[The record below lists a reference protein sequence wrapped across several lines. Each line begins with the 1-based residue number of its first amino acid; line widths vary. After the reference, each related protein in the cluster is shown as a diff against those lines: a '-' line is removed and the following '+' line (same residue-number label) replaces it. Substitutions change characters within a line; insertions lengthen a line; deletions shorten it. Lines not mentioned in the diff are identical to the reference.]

1 MKKSIIYII
10 ILLVIDLKNNL
21 RKNKTNE
28 LLSKALIELL
38 KEKSFE
44 DIKLNEICDKALV
57 HKTTFYNHFQDK
69 YELLYYVVKNIQKNM
84 EMNIDDSKG
93 IIIYYLEIA
102 KEYIKNIKENAEFYN
117 CVLKSNQNGI
127 CLDIF
132 YNLFVDNVKQK
143 IHNYKNNI
151 PIPSNYIAK
160 FYVSAV
166 FSLITEWVVNGM
178 QESEEEIIKYLEIL
192 IKNEKNELNL

>member
-1 MKKSIIYII
+1 MANQSRNNNTTDQ
-10 ILLVIDLKNNL
+10 ILADSL
-21 RKNKTNE
+21 
-28 LLSKALIELL
+28 
-38 KEKSFE
+38 
-44 DIKLNEICDKALV
+44 KALV
-57 HKTTFYNHFQDK
+57 LQKPVEKITIKEITDKAGVIRPTFYNHFQDK

-84 EMNIDDSKG
+84 EMNIHDSKG

-117 CVLKSNQNGI
+117 CILKSNQNGI

>member
-1 MKKSIIYII
+1 MIA
-10 ILLVIDLKNNL
+10 LKNNL

-69 YELLYYVVKNIQKNM
+69 YELLYYVVKNIQENM
-84 EMNIDDSKG
+84 EMNIDSSKG
-93 IIIYYLEIA
+93 IINYYLEMA

-132 YNLFVDNVKQK
+132 YNLCVDDVKNK
-143 IHNYKNNI
+143 IHNHKNNI
-151 PIPSNYIAK
+151 PVPSNYIAK

-192 IKNEKNELNL
+192 IRNEKNELNL

>member
-1 MKKSIIYII
+1 MIF
-10 ILLVIDLKNNL
+10 LKDNL

-28 LLSKALIELL
+28 LLSKALIDLL

-44 DIKLNEICDKALV
+44 DIKLNEICTRALV

-69 YELLYYVVKNIQKNM
+69 YELLYYVVKKTQENM
-84 EMNIDDSKG
+84 EMNIDSSKC
-93 IIIYYLEIA
+93 IIDYYLEIA
-102 KEYIKNIKENAEFYN
+102 KEYIKNIKEHSSFYISI
-117 CVLKSNQNGI
+117 LKSNQNGI

-132 YNLFVDNVKQK
+132 YNLCVNNVKNK
-143 IHNYKNNI
+143 IQNCKSII

-166 FSLITEWVVNGM
+166 FSIITEWVVNGM
-178 QESEEEIIKYLEIL
+178 QESEDEIINYLEIL
-192 IKNEKNELNL
+192 IKNKKIN

>member
-1 MKKSIIYII
+1 MI
-10 ILLVIDLKNNL
+10 VLKNNL
-21 RKNKTNE
+21 GKNKTNE
-28 LLSKALIELL
+28 LLSKALIDLL

-69 YELLYYVVKNIQKNM
+69 YELLYYVVKNIQESM
-84 EMNIDDSKG
+84 EMNIDSSKC
-93 IIIYYLEIA
+93 IIDYYLEMA
-102 KEYIKNIKENAEFYN
+102 KEYIKNIKENSEFYN
-117 CVLKSNQNGI
+117 CILKSNQNGI

-132 YNLFVDNVKQK
+132 YNLCINNVKNK
-143 IHNYKNNI
+143 IQNYKNII

-166 FSLITEWVVNGM
+166 FSMITEWVVNGM
-178 QESEEEIIKYLEIL
+178 QESEEEIINYLEIL
-192 IKNEKNELNL
+192 IKNEKNDLTL

>member
-1 MKKSIIYII
+1 MIA
-10 ILLVIDLKNNL
+10 LKNNL

-102 KEYIKNIKENAEFYN
+102 KEYIKNIK
-117 CVLKSNQNGI
+117 
-127 CLDIF
+127 
-132 YNLFVDNVKQK
+132 
-143 IHNYKNNI
+143 
-151 PIPSNYIAK
+151 
-160 FYVSAV
+160 
-166 FSLITEWVVNGM
+166 
-178 QESEEEIIKYLEIL
+178 
-192 IKNEKNELNL
+192 